1 MATEKT
7 RNKRTLVSFK
17 DIQIAY
23 LIEGMDGVE
32 KLLLGRKNIASLL
45 RRAVKEL
52 KAAGKKT
59 DTLDAY
65 IATNHGPGTRG
76 RSVPTSGQERLYKA
90 QRIHAGGPFL
100 RLPLAP
106 LGTDKGGVVKVRF
119 ERDQIIVRN
128 MAQ

>member
-1 MATEKT
+1 M
-7 RNKRTLVSFK
+7 VSFK

-32 KLLLGRKNIASLL
+32 RLLKGRKNIASLL

-52 KAAGKKT
+52 RAAGKKT
-59 DTLDAY
+59 DTLDKY
-65 IATNHGPGTRG
+65 IAENYGPGTRG
-76 RSVPTSGQERLYKA
+76 RSVPMTGQERLYKA

-106 LGTDKGGVVKVRF
+106 LGTDKGGVVRVCF

-128 MAQ
+128 AA

>member
-1 MATEKT
+1 MDKQK
-7 RNKRTLVSFK
+7 NKRTLVSFK

-23 LIEGMDGVE
+23 LIEGMDVVQR
-32 KLLLGRKNIASLL
+32 LLKGRKNIASLL

-59 DTLDAY
+59 DTLDSY
-65 IATNHGPGTRG
+65 IAQNHGPGTRG
-76 RSVPTSGQERLYKA
+76 RSVPSSGQERLYKA

-100 RLPLAP
+100 RLPLTP

-128 MAQ
+128 IA